1 MDWLT
6 DWLIGFASDRNHPAG
21 FALLGASA
29 LLEYL
34 FPPIPGDT
42 ITLFGA
48 VLISAFG
55 WSWVGILAVILAG
68 SFGGAASNF
77 AIGRR
82 MRARGH
88 RRPRIDKVVARF
100 ERHGPAYL
108 LVNRFIPGVRAVA
121 FIAAGMSGMR
131 GSHVI
136 LYGGISVVLWN
147 SLLIGIGS
155 TVGAN
160 WETLGRWL
168 RAYNT
173 WVWVVLGSVAVLF
186 IGWRLV
192 LRWRRRTRRVE

>member
-1 MDWLT
+1 MATVSPWRRRAGAMDWLT

-34 FPPIPGDT
+34 FPPMPGDT

-48 VLISAFG
+48 VLISAFD
-55 WSWVGILAVILAG
+55 WSWAGILAVILAG

-100 ERHGPAYL
+100 
-108 LVNRFIPGVRAVA
+108 
-121 FIAAGMSGMR
+121 
-131 GSHVI
+131 
-136 LYGGISVVLWN
+136 
-147 SLLIGIGS
+147 
-155 TVGAN
+155 
-160 WETLGRWL
+160 
-168 RAYNT
+168 
-173 WVWVVLGSVAVLF
+173 
-186 IGWRLV
+186 
-192 LRWRRRTRRVE
+192 